1 VSDCLSQAP
10 TAIPHKVGNSRG
22 RGAASAGGAVE
33 VYGMAGVKEIVEFAD
48 AGGEFLLEV
57 HGVKVADGDAADFD
71 CYGLVVILEGLPVD
85 IPVRFIIFGLEVED
99 GGDVGGFEGVNV
111 FWDSGK
117 GADV

>member
-1 VSDCLSQAP
+1 MEGQLNRSHIWEAGAAFLHVSDCLSQAP

-71 CYGLVVILEGLPVD
+71 C
-85 IPVRFIIFGLEVED
+85 
-99 GGDVGGFEGVNV
+99 
-111 FWDSGK
+111 
-117 GADV
+117 